1 MSASRRIVLSSP
13 SIPSRTV
20 SLLTALDLLDLEA
33 TKVHAIASHEPPR
46 SPRIQT
52 DNNEAEI
59 IKSSIE
65 RLELDKKA
73 GAHAYALVNP

>member
-33 TKVHAIASHEPPR
+33 TKVHATASHEP
-46 SPRIQT
+46 PRIQT